1 MRRIHHC
8 WPIAALVAIAC
19 GGVGTPSAVAAEP
32 IAACAPALAATAV
45 PAGVPILDW
54 SENVGYDA
62 QGNLWVSRLY
72 RNEVQRY
79 DSSGALTARVPVEYP
94 GAVRLGPD
102 GLLYVVYGDS
112 PTSVLRPG
120 GVVRFDP
127 AAPDP
132 RPETFVSGF
141 TMPNGAAFDTA
152 GNLYVAGASGVTRIR
167 RDGTVDTD
175 WTARAATAVA
185 NGIVVRGGSIY
196 LTSNGN
202 PLGRVLR
209 MSIDDPAARSVV
221 ADLSSTLPGIPDF
234 ADDLVDRDGILYV
247 TTISGQLVRIDP
259 DTNAACTVLTG
270 QPMTSVVAVP
280 GRPDELLAGTE
291 GGAILRIRLSR

>member
-1 MRRIHHC
+1 
-8 WPIAALVAIAC
+8 VA
-19 GGVGTPSAVAAEP
+19 PSAIAAEP
-32 IAACAPALAATAV
+32 IAACTTAQAATAV
-45 PAGVPILDW
+45 PAGIPMLDW

-62 QGNLWVSRLY
+62 QGNLWVARLY

-79 DSSGALTARVPVEYP
+79 DSSGSLTARVPVEFP

-112 PTSVLRPG
+112 PTSLLRPG

-127 AAPDP
+127 AAADP
-132 RPETFVSGF
+132 KPETFVSGF
-141 TMPNGAAFDTA
+141 TMPNGAAFDAA
-152 GNLYVAGASGVTRIR
+152 GNLYVTGMSGVIRIR
-167 RDGTVDTD
+167 PDGTVDTD
-175 WTARAATAVA
+175 WTARAETSTA
-185 NGIVVRGGSIY
+185 NGIVIRDRSIY

-209 MSIDDPAARSVV
+209 MSIDDPTSRSVV
-221 ADLSSTLPGIPDF
+221 ADLSSRLPGIPDF

-259 DTNAACTVLTG
+259 DKNAACAVLNA

-280 GRPDELLAGTE
+280 GHPDELLAGTE